1 LFAVGG
7 FLALSFCLRF
17 TFAFSGSGSNAVP
30 LGLCCGSSFSSHTV
44 RFAFFRFDPGI
55 FCCKAVGGF
64 LFSGSTYAFRL
75 GGVGFVYTALALGFF
90 VCFTLGLGSGGAD
103 PFSFCFCFAS
113 GSGLGRFKLNAGFFL
128 GTASFFRTY
137 AFSFGSG
144 FCTYAFSFGG
154 FFSGTS
160 LLFCFSLDTF
170 GLFAGTASFFFSS
183 GLGFCFR
190 FFAGFTFGLF
200 RFTTGFGSSFFRRSA
215 LFFLT
220 PRFFFG

>member
-1 LFAVGG
+1 MFAVGG

-30 LGLCCGSSFSSHTV
+30 LGLCCGGSFSSHTV

-64 LFSGSTYAFRL
+64 LFSGSTYAFGF

-90 VCFTLGLGSGGAD
+90 VCFTLGLGGRSAD
-103 PFSFCFCFAS
+103 AFSLGFCFA
-113 GSGLGRFKLNAGFFL
+113 F
-128 GTASFFRTY
+128 TFFRFT
-137 AFSFGSG
+137 
-144 FCTYAFSFGG
+144 
-154 FFSGTS
+154 FFTIR
-160 LLFCFSLDTF
+160 F
-170 GLFAGTASFFFSS
+170 FAGTARFFFSG

-200 RFTTGFGSSFFRRSA
+200 RFSTGFGSSFFRRSA

>member
-1 LFAVGG
+1 MFAVGG

-64 LFSGSTYAFRL
+64 LFSGSTYAF
-75 GGVGFVYTALALGFF
+75 
-90 VCFTLGLGSGGAD
+90 
-103 PFSFCFCFAS
+103 
-113 GSGLGRFKLNAGFFL
+113 
-128 GTASFFRTY
+128 
-137 AFSFGSG
+137 
-144 FCTYAFSFGG
+144 SFGG
-154 FFSGTS
+154 FFSGTR

-190 FFAGFTFGLF
+190 FFTGFTFGLF

-220 PRFFFG
+220 PGFFFG